1 MMPNIPLH
9 SMIESNWIVPR
20 DENQESSLFLLE
32 QQEKEYNA
40 SLADVANVAAPE
52 PIGTQRHSSSLAAS
66 HLGVGMASGMG
77 MGMNMTMDSSS
88 HGMMRRIA
96 PPSTSR
102 RSRSSRSR
110 SSAGSA
116 TRVSPRRTD
125 GRGTTTA
132 RSERTSSRAERS
144 HRSNDDGR
152 YNLPVPTSPITPPPR
167 TYSGI
172 SGMRSES
179 SEEIQANHSLGTH
192 MDA

>member
-52 PIGTQRHSSSLAAS
+52 PIGTQRHSSSLASS
-66 HLGVGMASGMG
+66 HLGVGVGSG

-110 SSAGSA
+110 SGVGST

-125 GRGTTTA
+125 GRGTAAA

-179 SEEIQANHSLGTH
+179 SEEIQANHSPGMH